1 MEEDYTDERLE
12 EITRNKREDIKLGRW
27 GPEKVKD
34 VVGRIL
40 SEEKGDYERW
50 KRSRDK
56 VRQWAE
62 RRKAREEKEK
72 RRKAPGR
79 RKDKNRRELPKNKY
93 TIIPNEFIEV
103 MSKQYLRPNEH
114 KVLWFLVRK
123 TWGWGK
129 KSDFIALKQFTKE
142 LRICKVTA
150 CQALTRLKHRRIVN
164 QLANKT
170 YTIQTDTSLW
180 RDKPKRKKKK

>member
-12 EITRNKREDIKLGRW
+12 EITRDKQEAIRQGLWKPGKVEDLVRGALRKKRERRRRAQGRA
-27 GPEKVKD
+27 KD
-34 VVGRIL
+34 R
-40 SEEKGDYERW
+40 
-50 KRSRDK
+50 
-56 VRQWAE
+56 
-62 RRKAREEKEK
+62 
-72 RRKAPGR
+72 
-79 RKDKNRRELPKNKY
+79 NRRELPKEKF
-93 TIIPNEFIEV
+93 TIIPNEFIEEV
-103 MSKQYLRPNEH
+103 SKQYLRPNES
-114 KVLWFLVRK
+114 KVLWHLVRK